1 MPVCDSISSLT
12 LIGGQARGG
21 LARKGFEYCSNRGK
35 KRKKEK
41 KREKIRNNKFLIGFL
56 DIFFLN
62 ELTCTLS
69 HFIFFG
75 QGVRCTFSFL
85 SFRFLRHLFE
95 TPYALAQSSHL
106 I

>member
-1 MPVCDSISSLT
+1 MNTVQT
-12 LIGGQARGG
+12 
-21 LARKGFEYCSNRGK
+21 EE
-35 KRKKEK
+35 KREKKEK
-41 KREKIRNNKFLIGFL
+41 IRKNKFLIGFFRY
-56 DIFFLN
+56 IFFKN
-62 ELTCTLS
+62 ELTGTLS